1 MSEDNNHI
9 TYTAADIEKYWKG
22 ELSAAEQHNMEK
34 AALDDP
40 FLADAMEGYEK
51 DGLQPTPAIIAD
63 NDELKIRLAKRI
75 SEKQETTPVIKFGWW
90 KVAAALVVLI
100 GAGWLFT
107 MMNNNKS
114 KDENFVKNK
123 DVQLQPAQPA
133 IVKEDTSPNTSGIAA
148 NMDTVHD
155 VAINKPRKSPVSAN
169 KIDNAYKNK
178 PTEAES
184 DLAVVPAP
192 VASATEHA
200 PVAAETIIKRGD
212 TVTNADKA
220 DDVAKL
226 GKKRSVTK
234 NFSTER
240 TDQKNKAAASEG
252 YTANNNDLAGRAN
265 NFSNTFSGNVI
276 DQANKPVANAFIQI
290 PNLNVAT
297 KTDKKGYFSFDAAD
311 TALSVSVQSVG
322 FETQN
327 IHLNNK
333 DATLNQIVLTPVPN
347 NLQEVVVQSNGAPL
361 KKQPISIKILDAEPV
376 IGWTEYNAYLE
387 KNKRVSYELRNT
399 HGTVTVSFE
408 VHNKWLNNFKIEQSL
423 EEDLDTEAIRLIREG
438 PAWKLL
444 KGKKADA
451 TVTVKF

>member
-1 MSEDNNHI
+1 
-9 TYTAADIEKYWKG
+9 
-22 ELSAAEQHNMEK
+22 MEK

-63 NDELKIRLAKRI
+63 NDELKTRLAERV
-75 SEKQETTPVIKFGWW
+75 SEKQQSAPVIKFGWW
-90 KVAAALVVLI
+90 KVAAALIVLV
-100 GAGWLFT
+100 GGGWLFT
-107 MMNNNKS
+107 TINNSKS
-114 KDENFVKNK
+114 KNQNFVKNK
-123 DVQLQPAQPA
+123 DEQLQPAQPA
-133 IVKEDTSPNTSGIAA
+133 IVKEDTSPNTSGIVA
-148 NMDTVHD
+148 NMDTAHD
-155 VAINKPRKSPVSAN
+155 VAINKPRKSAPPAT
-169 KIDNAYKNK
+169 ATYHTYKNK

-184 DLAVVPAP
+184 DLVTAPAP

-200 PVAAETIIKRGD
+200 PVAAETTIKRGD
-212 TVTNADKA
+212 TVIANADKA

-226 GKKRSVTK
+226 EKKRSVTK

-252 YTANNNDLAGRAN
+252 YTANNNALTGRAN

-290 PNLNVAT
+290 PNLNVST

-322 FETQN
+322 FESQN